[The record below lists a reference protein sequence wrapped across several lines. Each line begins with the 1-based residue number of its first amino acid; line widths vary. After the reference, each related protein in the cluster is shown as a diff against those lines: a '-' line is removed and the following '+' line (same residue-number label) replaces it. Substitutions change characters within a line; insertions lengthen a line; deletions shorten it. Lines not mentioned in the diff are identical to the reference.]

1 MKSSL
6 YHQLCSIKKSFV
18 SIKFRANFRDTKS
31 EFMKK
36 SKQSSQFSTYNIK
49 PKTNVYSFNNDLN
62 ATKKERNSV
71 LGFYRGYSITIIGM
85 IPYAGLSFSTF
96 ERLKHFVITHK
107 TLSSVLCSH
116 STPARHTSIDI
127 PSDDEN
133 SKSSHRY
140 SELNVVG
147 KLICGALTGVTA
159 QTVTYP
165 LDVVRRHMQLAT
177 MVSDAAT
184 RQYVIIFFIFKGCW
198 NKETSK

>member
-1 MKSSL
+1 
-6 YHQLCSIKKSFV
+6 
-18 SIKFRANFRDTKS
+18 
-31 EFMKK
+31 MKK

-49 PKTNVYSFNNDLN
+49 PKMNVYSFNNDLN

-96 ERLKHFVITHK
+96 ERLKHFVITHE

-116 STPARHTSIDI
+116 STPVRHTSIDI

-184 RQYVIIFFIFKGCW
+184 RQYVIIFLHF
-198 NKETSK
+198 

>member
-1 MKSSL
+1 M
-6 YHQLCSIKKSFV
+6 
-18 SIKFRANFRDTKS
+18 
-31 EFMKK
+31 
-36 SKQSSQFSTYNIK
+36 
-49 PKTNVYSFNNDLN
+49 
-62 ATKKERNSV
+62 
-71 LGFYRGYSITIIGM
+71 LGFYRGYSITILGM

-96 ERLKHFVITHK
+96 ERLKHFVITHE

-127 PSDDEN
+127 PSDDES

-147 KLICGALTGVTA
+147 KLICGALTGITA

-165 LDVVRRHMQLAT
+165 MDVVRRHMQLAT

-184 RQYVIIFFIFKGCW
+184 RQYVINFIHILGLMK
-198 NKETSK
+198 